1 MLVYRVFIVAFS
13 LVCSSTYCSWILVV
27 IYLLSSSVL
36 TYQYFM
42 QIPYYNSLVSVFF
55 GSLVTIYFWISINA
69 VAMKLFYV
77 DGHIIVISL
86 GIPIIVF
93 LVKSLRA
100 MRIDTLVHSTIDKL
114 SNDIDALIQI
124 TIIAE
129 WSIGNNGIKSTS

>member
-1 MLVYRVFIVAFS
+1 
-13 LVCSSTYCSWILVV
+13 
-27 IYLLSSSVL
+27 
-36 TYQYFM
+36 M